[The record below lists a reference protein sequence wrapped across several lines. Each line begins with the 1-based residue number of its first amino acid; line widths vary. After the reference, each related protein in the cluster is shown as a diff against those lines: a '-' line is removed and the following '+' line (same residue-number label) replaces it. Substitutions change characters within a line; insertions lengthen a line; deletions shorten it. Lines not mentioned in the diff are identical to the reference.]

1 MTTDLKIPVL
11 LGTARPGRESAD
23 VAAIVLKAVEG
34 LGVATDLI
42 DVADYPI
49 SGTEDPDESARVDKY
64 RRLVADAD
72 GFVIVVPEYNH
83 GYPGELKLLLDSAY
97 DEYNHKPVGLV
108 SVSSGLIG
116 GARVTEQLQLV
127 ALALEMVPVS
137 PTVHV
142 RQVDDAIG
150 DDGRFAEEGLRDVLS
165 KMLSELH
172 WYASVLSP
180 ARAGREPDND
190 A

>member
-1 MTTDLKIPVL
+1 MADSWLPVL

-23 VAAIVLKAVEG
+23 VADVVIKALQRRKVS
-34 LGVATDLI
+34 TDLI

-49 SGTEDPDESARVDKY
+49 SGTEDPDEEARLVEY
-64 RRLVADAD
+64 RRLAGKAD

-83 GYPGELKLLLDSAY
+83 GYPGELKLLLDSTY

-108 SVSSGLIG
+108 SVSSGMIG

-127 ALALEMVPVS
+127 ALALEMIPVS

-142 RQVDDAIG
+142 PTVADAIG
-150 DDGRFAEEGLRDVLS
+150 ADGRFAEQGLRNALDD
-165 KMLSELH
+165 MLEQLE
-172 WYASVLSP
+172 WYAGVMAS
-180 ARAGREPDND
+180 ARSDRDSKTSA
-190 A
+190 

>member
-1 MTTDLKIPVL
+1 MAGVWLPVL

-23 VAAIVLKAVEG
+23 VASVVLQTLERRD
-34 LGVATDLI
+34 VATDLI

-49 SGTEDPDESARVDKY
+49 SGTEDPDEAARVDKY
-64 RRLVADAD
+64 RRLVGEAD

-83 GYPGELKLLLDSAY
+83 GYPGELKLLLDSTY

-108 SVSSGLIG
+108 SVSSGMIG

-127 ALALEMVPVS
+127 ALALEMIPVS

-142 RQVDDAIG
+142 PMVEEAIG
-150 DDGRFAEEGLRDVLS
+150 NDGRFAEDGLQKALAE
-165 KMLSELH
+165 MLGQLE
-172 WYASVLSP
+172 WYASVMAA
-180 ARAGREPDND
+180 ARADKKNNQD
-190 A
+190 S